1 MGKTCLCMD
10 VGGSS
15 IKYAKLDEKRILMD
29 YGKVPTPH
37 EGTEAYL
44 SRLQEIYR
52 QFEGQVEGISMSVP
66 GIIDSKNGIC
76 ITAGNLRFADGLPLV
91 EEMERRCKVPAAIM
105 NDAKSAAL
113 AEAAWGALKDCK
125 DGIVL
130 VLGTGVGGALVKDGE
145 VHMGSH
151 FAAGE
156 FSFAMMGEWADQE
169 SNIWGL
175 VSGNPRL
182 LQMAA
187 RARRIEPDTIN
198 GEDVFRWINQGDTD
212 MLEVLD
218 EFTRPLAR
226 MIMNLQFIYDPDR
239 FAIGGGISRQPKL
252 LESIRKNLDRF
263 YAIYPIDVPPVELAV
278 CRFFNEANLMGA
290 YRNYLRTFGEEQ

>member
-1 MGKTCLCMD
+1 MARTCLCMD

-15 IKYAKLDEKRILMD
+15 IKYAKLDEKRNLVN

-44 SRLQEIYR
+44 SRLQEICR
-52 QFEGQVEGISMSVP
+52 KFEGQVEGISMSVP
-66 GIIDSKNGIC
+66 GIIDSTRGIC
-76 ITAGNLRFADGLPLV
+76 ITAGNLRFADGLHLV
-91 EEMERRCKVPAAIM
+91 EEMERRCKMPVAIM

-125 DGIVL
+125 DGVVL

-156 FSFAMMGEWADQE
+156 FSFAMLGEWVDQE
-169 SNIWGL
+169 A
-175 VSGNPRL
+175 V
-182 LQMAA
+182 
-187 RARRIEPDTIN
+187 
-198 GEDVFRWINQGDTD
+198 
-212 MLEVLD
+212 
-218 EFTRPLAR
+218 
-226 MIMNLQFIYDPDR
+226 
-239 FAIGGGISRQPKL
+239 GGGISRQPKL
-252 LESIRKNLDRF
+252 FESIRKNLDHF
-263 YAIYPIDVPPVELAV
+263 YAVYPVDAPPVDLAV

-290 YRNYLRTFGEEQ
+290 YRNYLRTFGEE

>member
-1 MGKTCLCMD
+1 MAKTCLCMD

-15 IKYAKLDEKRILMD
+15 IKYAKVDEKRTLMD
-29 YGKVPTPH
+29 YGKVPTPL
-37 EGTEAYL
+37 EGTDAYL
-44 SRLQEIYR
+44 SQLHEIY
-52 QFEGQVEGISMSVP
+52 QKFEGQVEGISMSVP
-66 GIIDSKNGIC
+66 GIIDSTNGIC
-76 ITAGNLRFADGLPLV
+76 MTAGHLRFADGLHLV
-91 EEMERRCKVPAAIM
+91 EEMERRCKIPVAIM

-125 DGIVL
+125 DGVVL

-156 FSFAMMGEWADQE
+156 FSFAMLGEWVDQE
-169 SNIWGL
+169 ADHWGMA
-175 VSGNPRL
+175 SGNSRL

-187 RARRIEPDTIN
+187 RARRIKPDTIN
-198 GEDVFRWINQGDTD
+198 GEDVFRWINEGDET
-212 MLEVLD
+212 MLGILD

-252 LESIRKNLDRF
+252 LESIRKNLDHY
-263 YAIYPIDVPPVELAV
+263 YAIYPVDAPPVELTV
-278 CRFFNEANLMGA
+278 CHFFNEANLIGA
-290 YRNYLRTFGEEQ
+290 YRNYLRTFGKE